1 MSLEPQ
7 WNERISKTGRPEQPL
22 RANRVL
28 IQMEQTISRGITTDV
43 RARGRYFSG
52 FCWAMYRVM
61 HSPIT
66 ADLPRAEKRSLLEGI
81 EEILGLA
88 SYRRQQTHNKQK
100 AGLSGVTGSSNI
112 SENSIYEGDSID
124 LSAFTLLDNSP
135 YAIRRFQSTMG
146 NFYLKQG
153 EFALTAAGQELAE
166 SLDEIAGPYFEEIV
180 SAVKE
185 QSVTIELLDN
195 LADVFTHQGCFTS
208 TENNHEQDTLQRIL
222 MGLVT
227 WNERDQTVDLMD
239 WPSRIDLQ
247 IDDYYDY
254 IVAGEQFEDN
264 LRDSVSSNVHHL
276 RRAWSL
282 AILRAHDIIVSKNQE
297 EELSYDDQDK
307 LRFRPIRPLG
317 RIYYLQGQLAHA
329 LRAQLWG
336 LATHLR
342 HEAPEGVPR
351 KQLLSQIE
359 AAPIAT
365 EATAVLQS
373 ETSLNG
379 DRMSQSAITREL
391 FRAGRVKPIKY
402 KITVPEKHDAEC
414 ESLTDLR
421 AELQARDIGTWRPVT
436 DPELNGRTLIEA
448 TNNCLP
454 DIESATTRTEAIDAL
469 GRLCARSTIQL
480 VAAIEQYEQ
489 LVEQKPLLERYVKQE
504 FGQRHSSLVKTSQY
518 LNTVSED
525 IPLSVLARRIF
536 EERVITIHNYVI
548 QDRLGSGSISMVF
561 GTGADAGDHS
571 TTNDQ
576 LLFAAGGTAS
586 PSTGNLRYKDL
597 RRLMRDAGLLTY
609 HEDTNLWVPTPAG
622 ETVIARFRGE
632 YE

>member
-22 RANRVL
+22 RANRVR

-52 FCWAMYRVM
+52 FCWAMYRVL

-66 ADLPRAEKRSLLEGI
+66 ADLSPAEKRTLLEGI

-88 SYRRQQTHNKQK
+88 SYRRQLTHEEQK

-112 SENSIYEGDSID
+112 SDDSIYEGDSID
-124 LSAFTLLDNSP
+124 LSSFTLLDNSP

-153 EFALTAAGQELAE
+153 ELALTAAGQELAE
-166 SLDEIAGPYFEEIV
+166 SLDEIAGPYFEAIV
-180 SAVKE
+180 SAVRE
-185 QSVTIELLDN
+185 QSVTVELLDD

-208 TENNHEQDTLQRIL
+208 TANDREQDMLQRIL
-222 MGLVT
+222 FGVVT
-227 WNERDQTVDLMD
+227 WDEREQTVDVVE
-239 WPSRIDLQ
+239 WPSRLDLQ
-247 IDDYYDY
+247 INDHYEY
-254 IVAGEQFEDN
+254 IVSDEQFENN

-276 RRAWSL
+276 RRAWCL
-282 AILRAHDIIVSKNQE
+282 AILRAHDLVASADQGE
-297 EELSYDDQDK
+297 PLSYDDRDET
-307 LRFRPIRPLG
+307 RFSPIRPLG
-317 RIYYLQGQLAHA
+317 RVYYLQCQLAHA

-336 LATHLR
+336 LAAHLSR
-342 HEAPEGVPR
+342 EAPEGVPR
-351 KQLLSQIE
+351 EQLLSQIE
-359 AAPIAT
+359 TTPIAA
-365 EATAVLQS
+365 EATAALRS
-373 ETSLNG
+373 ETSLREN
-379 DRMSQSAITREL
+379 RMSQSDITREL
-391 FRAGRVKPIKY
+391 FRAGRVKPNTY
-402 KITVPEKHDAEC
+402 EITVPEGQDTEC
-414 ESLTDLR
+414 ETLGDLR
-421 AELQARDIGTWRPVT
+421 AELQARYVGTWRPVT
-436 DPELNGRTLIEA
+436 DPELNGRTLIEV
-448 TNNCLP
+448 TNNCLSAVE
-454 DIESATTRTEAIDAL
+454 DATTRTEAIEAL
-469 GRLCARSTIQL
+469 GRLCARSTVQL

-489 LVEQKPLLERYVKQE
+489 LVKEKPLLERYVDQE
-504 FGQRHSSLVKTSQY
+504 FGQRHSSLVKTARY
-518 LNTVSED
+518 LETVSND
-525 IPLSVLARRIF
+525 TPLPVLARRIF
-536 EERVITIHNYVI
+536 DERVITIHNYVV

-561 GTGADAGDHS
+561 GTGADAGDYS

-586 PSTGNLRYKDL
+586 PSTGNLRYRDL

-609 HEDTNLWVPTPAG
+609 QSDTDLWVPTSAG